1 MKHVSILIP
10 EGIVSISNI
19 ECTYQILS
27 HVNGILIGRGKP
39 PLFHVQVV
47 GLSMP
52 LNFEKNQFVAKP
64 DVLISEVCK
73 TDLIIIPSTVGDPN
87 TTNGNPHH
95 NIRMNQELILWIKQQ
110 RENGAEVASFCVGAF
125 LLAATGLLKGKQC
138 ATHWYSTNAFRQLF
152 PDVNLVDDKIMTEE
166 NGIYTSGGS
175 HSYLNLLVYLVEKFT
190 GRDIAIQI
198 AKTYMIDIDRI
209 SQSPFIIFKGQKAH
223 EDEQVKKAQEFI
235 ETNFPEK
242 ITVDQLADML
252 ALSRRSLERRFKYAT
267 GNTIVE
273 YIQRVKI
280 EAAKKDFESNRKNI
294 NEVMYEV
301 GYTDTKGFR
310 SVFKKVTGLSPVA
323 YRKKYNKLIA
333 EYCYAFVALPLLFFV
348 SIFA

>member
-10 EGIVSISNI
+10 RGFASISNI
-19 ECTYQILS
+19 ESTYQILS
-27 HVNGILIGRGKP
+27 HVNGILADREKERLFDIQLAGLPMPTSQYNGR
-39 PLFHVQVV
+39 F
-47 GLSMP
+47 
-52 LNFEKNQFVAKP
+52 FAKP
-64 DVLISEVCK
+64 DVLLSEVK
-73 TDLIIIPSTVGDPN
+73 RTDLIIIPSLIGSP
-87 TTNGNPHH
+87 GK
-95 NIRMNQELILWIKQQ
+95 NIAMNQELIEWVKKHYQ
-110 RENGAEVASFCVGAF
+110 NGAEVASFCVGAF
-125 LLAATGLLKGKQC
+125 FLAATGLLNGKQC
-138 ATHWYSTNAFRQLF
+138 ATHWYSANAFRQMF

-175 HSYLNLLVYLVEKFT
+175 HSYLNLLVYLVEKFA
-190 GRDIAIQI
+190 GRDVAILI
-198 AKTYMIDIDRI
+198 AKTYMIDIDRT

-223 EDEQVKKAQEFI
+223 EDGHVKKAQEFI
-235 ETNFPEK
+235 ETNFREK
-242 ITVDQLADML
+242 ITIDQLANML
-252 ALSRRSLERRFKYAT
+252 ALSRRSLERRFKEAT

-310 SVFKKVTGLSPVA
+310 TVFKKVTGLSPVA

-333 EYCYAFVALPLLFFV
+333 E
-348 SIFA
+348 